1 MTRNTEG
8 NLDVLIVG
16 AGPAGAVLSY
26 LLSREGIAVTLI
38 ERHHDFDREFR
49 GEILMPSG
57 IEPFTQMG
65 LEKQL
70 NAVPHVKLDGVE
82 FYANQKHLTTFAFD
96 KELFGKYNPRWVS
109 QPDLLEMLVGECS
122 QFRNFKFIRGTRV
135 RELIHENN
143 RVLGVIFDGDKRQEQ
158 LFANIVI
165 GTDGRK
171 SRVRSSLGSSFR
183 TNSIPMDIV
192 WLKVPNIEPSS
203 KLSIYVGGG
212 KLLISAPTHDDNLQ
226 LGFVIK
232 KGSFKDIRKQGPL
245 SLIEVI
251 AQHADPILGNHLREH
266 SVQIKKP
273 FLFRTVADYVDNW
286 ATQGALL
293 LGDAAHTMS
302 PVAAQGLNLAIR
314 DSIVAANHLI
324 PALAKTSHQ
333 NKLDEITKKIQ
344 AERSTEIETIQK
356 LQSLP
361 PKILF
366 NNTILTRLLFRI
378 VPIFIKGQLNEIK
391 TIKKGNIFDRFA
403 WGVSDVMLSKTSN
416 NQSSL

>member
-1 MTRNTEG
+1 MTRTFRG
-8 NLDVLIVG
+8 KLDVLIVG
-16 AGPAGAVLSY
+16 AGPAGTVLSY
-26 LLSREGIAVTLI
+26 LLSRKGIPVTLI

-70 NAVPHVKLDGVE
+70 NAVPHVNLDGVE
-82 FYANQKHLTTFAFD
+82 FYANQKHLTTFAFN

-324 PALAKTSHQ
+324 PALAKASHQ

-378 VPIFIKGQLNEIK
+378 VPILIKGQLKEIK

-403 WGVSDVMLSKTSN
+403 WGVSDVILSKTDN
-416 NQSSL
+416 N

>member
-1 MTRNTEG
+1 MTRTTEG

-26 LLSREGIAVTLI
+26 LLSREGIPVTLI

-49 GEILMPSG
+49 GEILTPSG

-70 NAVPHVKLDGVE
+70 NAVPHVKLDGIE

-122 QFRNFKFIRGTRV
+122 QFTNFKLIQGMRV

-378 VPIFIKGQLNEIK
+378 VPILIKGQLKEIK

-403 WGVSDVMLSKTSN
+403 WGVSDVMLSKTDN
-416 NQSSL
+416 N